1 MKHLLLMRHATTL
14 EKVPGQTDLEREL
27 TLFGHSQALSAG
39 LWLKEKKLV
48 PDLILCSPA
57 VRTQSTLAGVLAGLG
72 VSVPVQTEK
81 DIYHGDEED
90 LKHLLETV
98 DAFVQTLLYIGHN
111 PTIGY
116 FAQTLTGRTLHF
128 SPATILSLAPK
139 KDTDSKSAEGAFLLQ
154 DRFIAPED
162 SFLG

>member
-1 MKHLLLMRHATTL
+1 MRHATTL

-27 TLFGHSQALSAG
+27 TPLGHSQAVTAG

-90 LKHLLETV
+90 LMHLLETV
-98 DAFVQTLLYIGHN
+98 DASVQTLLYIGHN

-116 FAQTLTGRTLHF
+116 FANALTQRRVSF
-128 SPATILSLAPK
+128 SPATILDLVPK
-139 KDTDSKSAEGAFLLQ
+139 EEDATGKATSTFHLQ
-154 DRFIAPED
+154 ERFIAPVD
-162 SFLG
+162 SF